1 MQFLVIARDGEDAQ
15 ALDRRL
21 KVREAHL
28 AGARK
33 LAAEGRIVE
42 GGAILDDDGKMLGSA
57 VIVDFPGRAALDDW
71 LKNDPYVTGD
81 VWRKIDIMPFRLAP
95 LREAVKS

>member
-1 MQFLVIARDGEDAQ
+1 MQFLVIARDGEDSH

-33 LAAEGRIVE
+33 LAAEGRMIE
-42 GGAILDDDGKMLGSA
+42 GGAILDDDGKMVGSA
-57 VIVDFPGRAALDDW
+57 VIVDFPDRAALDEW
-71 LKNDPYVTGD
+71 LRNDPYVTGD
-81 VWRKIDIMPFRLAP
+81 VWRKIDVTPFRVAP
-95 LREAVKS
+95 LRD